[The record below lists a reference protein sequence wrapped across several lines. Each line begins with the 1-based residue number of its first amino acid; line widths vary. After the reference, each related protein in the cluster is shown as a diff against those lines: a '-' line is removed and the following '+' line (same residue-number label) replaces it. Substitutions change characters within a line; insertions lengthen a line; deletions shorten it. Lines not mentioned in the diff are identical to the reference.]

1 MTFGYDKKAANVI
14 LLVIGKGGE
23 QIASI
28 QSETQCMI
36 QFASGEQ

>member
-1 MTFGYDKKAANVI
+1 MTFSYDKAVNVFS
-14 LLVIGKGGE
+14 LVIGKGGE
-23 QIASI
+23 QIAAI